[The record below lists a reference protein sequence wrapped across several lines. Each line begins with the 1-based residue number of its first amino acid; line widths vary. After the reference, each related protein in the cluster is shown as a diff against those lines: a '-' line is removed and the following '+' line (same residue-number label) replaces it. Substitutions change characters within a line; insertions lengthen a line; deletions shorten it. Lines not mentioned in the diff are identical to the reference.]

1 MSETEMAHH
10 LPTIAETRHVP
21 CPAEPEDIRSTG
33 VDEIILRDLTLNLAY
48 TVPQIST
55 EWAAERMCL
64 PIPLTET
71 LLQQLTKDRHLEI
84 LGPSGP
90 ACYRYTI
97 TQRGCERAGR
107 LMEISS
113 YVGPAPVS
121 LESYI
126 RFLEWQL
133 ARRPPISL
141 DHIAEALS
149 ELVLEPEAMEVISLA
164 VSSGRSLFLHGP
176 PGNGKTSAGR
186 LIHGA
191 IQGDIWIPH
200 CINIDYNV
208 IQVFDPQ
215 CHELAEPHAADA
227 GGIDRRWVRIRA
239 PLVVVGGE
247 LTIEQL
253 DLIYSPTLRFY
264 QAPLHLKANGGLY
277 LIDDFGRQRVEPHV
291 LLNRWILPLEH
302 QVDHLTLRTG
312 QQILV
317 PFRQMLIIAT
327 NLDPQVVMDNSFL
340 RRMGYRLHLAS
351 PSPERYARIFER
363 YAAERG
369 VAASTHLLRSLLDRY
384 RAEERNL
391 ECCEPRDLI
400 DRARDIC
407 RLRGR
412 PLELSEE
419 TMSLAWDSYFGTTRP
434 APACRK
440 A

>member
-1 MSETEMAHH
+1 VSF
-10 LPTIAETRHVP
+10 PT
-21 CPAEPEDIRSTG
+21 EPEDLRSTG
-33 VDEIILRDLTLNLAY
+33 IDDLILRDLAIKLAY
-48 TVPQIST
+48 TVPQLTT
-55 EWAAERMCL
+55 EQAADRMRL
-64 PIPLTET
+64 PIPLMES
-71 LLQQLTKDRHLEI
+71 LLQQLTKDKHLEI

-90 ACYRYTI
+90 ACYRYAI

-107 LMEISS
+107 LVEVSS

-126 RFLEWQL
+126 AFLEWQL

-141 DHIAEALS
+141 GRVSEALS
-149 ELVLEPEAMEVISLA
+149 ELVLEPEAVEVVGFA
-164 VSSGRSLFLHGP
+164 ASSGRSLFLHGP
-176 PGNGKTSAGR
+176 PGNGKTSVGR
-186 LIHGA
+186 LVHEA
-191 IQGDIWIPH
+191 IQGDIWVPH
-200 CINIDYNV
+200 CIGIDYNI

-215 CHELAEPHAADA
+215 CHSPADPGVELD
-227 GGIDRRWVRIRA
+227 GVDRRWVRIR
-239 PLVVVGGE
+239 PPFVVAGGE

-327 NLDPQVVMDNSFL
+327 NLDPRVVMDNSFL
-340 RRMGYRLHLAS
+340 RRMGYRLHLSS
-351 PSPERYARIFER
+351 PTPERYSRIFER
-363 YAAERG
+363 YASRAG
-369 VAASTHLLRSLLDRY
+369 APASAKVVARMLERY
-384 RAEERNL
+384 RNEKRDPQ
-391 ECCEPRDLI
+391 CCEPRDLI

-407 RLRGR
+407 RVRGR
-412 PLELSEE
+412 TLEL
-419 TMSLAWDSYFGTTRP
+419 TDAVMDLAWDSYFGTAGP
-434 APACRK
+434 AGHAK